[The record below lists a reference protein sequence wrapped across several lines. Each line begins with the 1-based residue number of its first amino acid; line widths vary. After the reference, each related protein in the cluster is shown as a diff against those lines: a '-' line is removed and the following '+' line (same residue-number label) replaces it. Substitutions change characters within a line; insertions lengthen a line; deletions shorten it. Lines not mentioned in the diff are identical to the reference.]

1 MNRVTGVAISKDG
14 QTFQVGANKEV
25 IVSAGAI
32 ESPKILMLS
41 GIGPRDHLQKL
52 GVRIALISASNNV
65 KDACVACPFYFLIRQ
80 NYECRINFEINCYP
94 TRTPL

>member
-1 MNRVTGVAISKDG
+1 MLQLKFVENRVTGVEINKG
-14 QTFQVGANKEV
+14 GEMHQVGANKEV

-52 GVRIALISASNNV
+52 GVSDIYWAYVTAFIW
-65 KDACVACPFYFLIRQ
+65 
-80 NYECRINFEINCYP
+80 
-94 TRTPL
+94 

>member
-1 MNRVTGVAISKDG
+1 VTGVEVNKG
-14 QTFQVGANKEV
+14 GELFQVGANKEV

-52 GVRIALISASNNV
+52 GVSNN
-65 KDACVACPFYFLIRQ
+65 
-80 NYECRINFEINCYP
+80 NFDWSISDSIK
-94 TRTPL
+94 

>member
-1 MNRVTGVAISKDG
+1 MFSAFLLQLQFDVNRVTGVSISKDG
-14 QTFQVGANKEV
+14 QTFQVTANKEV

-52 GVRIALISASNNV
+52 GVGVALISASNKV
-65 KDACVACPFYFLIRQ
+65 KNSRSQ
-80 NYECRINFEINCYP
+80 S
-94 TRTPL
+94 

>member
-1 MNRVTGVAISKDG
+1 MNRVTGVSISKDG
-14 QTFQVGANKEV
+14 QTFQVAANKEV

-52 GVRIALISASNNV
+52 GVGVALILVSNKV
-65 KDACVACPFYFLIRQ
+65 KNCPDCKSNKTMYAAL
-80 NYECRINFEINCYP
+80 
-94 TRTPL
+94 PLK